1 MVCCRWPVVC
11 GQMHIQS
18 LYPSVVCGL
27 FRGLSSFQFILQM
40 LKRISIIGSGSW
52 ATALVKVFSDSGVAV
67 SWLVRNSEQQSFI
80 QTSGYN
86 PRHLSF
92 ASLQMQKILPTADPL
107 LAIKGA
113 DLVIF
118 AVPSAY
124 LEHSLQRFDK
134 EWLESKHLAVSIKGF
149 IPGSGCT
156 PSQYLSRKLSREE
169 SSISVIAGPCIAEE
183 VASEKK
189 SFLTICGADK
199 DWVEKIS
206 SSLKAS
212 YLRVIKNMDPIGV
225 EYAAILKNVIG
236 IASGIAN
243 GLQYGENFQSV
254 LVSNALREIG
264 DFINKILPA
273 KRYFYDSAY
282 AGDLLITAYSEQ
294 SRNRILGT
302 LIGRGIQVSKALQS
316 MAAVAEGFQA
326 SKELMPILKD
336 IPMKMPVIN
345 CVYRILHKHANP
357 IEEFGLLEKQL
368 V

>member
-1 MVCCRWPVVC
+1 
-11 GQMHIQS
+11 
-18 LYPSVVCGL
+18 
-27 FRGLSSFQFILQM
+27 M

-52 ATALVKVFSDSGVAV
+52 ATALVKMFSDSGIPV

-92 ASLQMQKILPTADPL
+92 ASLQTQKILPTADPL
-107 LAIKGA
+107 LAIKGSE
-113 DLVIF
+113 LIIF

-124 LEHSLQRFDK
+124 LEQSLQRFDK
-134 EWLESKHLAVSIKGF
+134 EWLEDKHLAVSIKGF

-169 SSISVIAGPCIAEE
+169 ASISVISGPCIAEE
-183 VASEKK
+183 VAAQKK
-189 SFLTICGADK
+189 SFISVCGADK
-199 DWVEKIS
+199 TWVEKIS
-206 SSLKAS
+206 SSLNAA
-212 YLRVIKNMDPIGV
+212 YLQVIKNFDPIGV
-225 EYAAILKNVIG
+225 EYAAIMKNIIG
-236 IASGIAN
+236 IASGISK

-254 LVSNALREIG
+254 LVSNAMREVG
-264 DFINKILPA
+264 NFLNKILPA
-273 KRYFYDSAY
+273 KRDYLDSAY

-316 MAAVAEGFQA
+316 MATVAEGFQA

-368 V
+368 L

>member
-1 MVCCRWPVVC
+1 MRPAAVAALALRKFIEKTF
-11 GQMHIQS
+11 HS
-18 LYPSVVCGL
+18 TKLT
-27 FRGLSSFQFILQM
+27 SFNM
-40 LKRISIIGSGSW
+40 LKRVSIIGSGSW
-52 ATALVKVFSDSGVAV
+52 ATALVKMFSDSGVAV

-80 QTSGYN
+80 QTSGFN

-92 ASLQMQKILPTADPL
+92 ASLQMQRILPTADPL
-107 LAIKGA
+107 LAIKGSE
-113 DLVIF
+113 LIIF

-124 LEHSLQRFDK
+124 LEQALQRFDK
-134 EWLESKHLAVSIKGF
+134 EWLEAKHLAVSIKGF

-169 SSISVIAGPCIAEE
+169 SSISVISGPCIAEE
-183 VASEKK
+183 VAAQKK
-189 SFLTICGADK
+189 SYITVCGANTIWVDK
-199 DWVEKIS
+199 IYA
-206 SSLKAS
+206 SLTAS
-212 YLRVIKNMDPIGV
+212 YLKVIRNSDPVGV
-225 EYAAILKNVIG
+225 EYAAILKNIIG
-236 IASGIAN
+236 IASGIAD

-264 DFINKILPA
+264 QFLNKILPV
-273 KRYFYDSAY
+273 RRDFLDSAY
-282 AGDLLITAYSEQ
+282 AGDLLITAYSTQ

-316 MAAVAEGFQA
+316 MATVAEGFQA

-357 IEEFGLLEKQL
+357 IEEFGLLEKHL
-368 V
+368 I